1 MTMYAVCSFIIV
13 FCWAK
18 ASISLGPVLAY
29 SAYTLLTFPIIIW
42 QDIASVND
50 PVVVSGVYIFG
61 AVLIV
66 IAFVAITVLDSI

>member
-18 ASISLGPVLAY
+18 ASICLGPVLAY
-29 SAYTLLTFPIIIW
+29 SLYTLLSFPIIIW
-42 QDIASVND
+42 QDIANEGD
-50 PVVVSGVYIFG
+50 PVVVSGTYIFG

-66 IAFVAITVLDSI
+66 LAFVAITVLESI